1 MKNERE
7 NKQKKSRKEK
17 RRKGGGMEGC
27 MNKGRKKEKR
37 KRKEERKLFVIEGH
51 SLEEISR
58 GNWLS
63 NSFKEMTFGQPAN
76 EGFLPLPAIHLH
88 FPLFNLSPPSSGSFL

>member
-27 MNKGRKKEKR
+27 MNKGRKKE